1 MTDPTVDPALRSWI
15 PVDRDSDFPIQNL
28 PFGIFSSPGRSPR
41 VGVGIGSEIV
51 DVSALWD
58 AGVFDDTSLPVGL
71 FSATTLNPFLE
82 LGKSAW
88 EPVRRRLSSLLADT
102 AQRPSLGSETFLV
115 PMVDAQM
122 HLPVDVGD
130 YVDFY
135 SSLEH
140 ARNVGRLFRPDEP
153 PLFPNWRH
161 LPIGYHGRSS
171 SIVVDG
177 TPIVRPSGQQKSPDG
192 DPVFGPTRR
201 LDIELEV
208 GFITGNGGPLG
219 SPIAVDAAEDHIF
232 GLVLVNDWSAR
243 DIQAWEYRPLGPF
256 LGKSFA
262 TSISPWVVPLQ
273 ALAPYR
279 VTAPTQAPTV
289 LPYMA
294 IEPNR
299 GIDMNLMVDLNGTTI
314 TANNFRHMYWT
325 MAQQLAHATANGA
338 SVRAGDLF
346 ASGTVSGPDAT
357 GLGSLLEMTRNGAQ
371 PIGLNDGSSRTFLE
385 DGDRVTL
392 RGWCASDGAP
402 RVGFGECR
410 GVVVPASSGPT
421 NP

>member
-1 MTDPTVDPALRSWI
+1 MA
-15 PVDRDSDFPIQNL
+15 
-28 PFGIFSSPGRSPR
+28 
-41 VGVGIGSEIV
+41 
-51 DVSALWD
+51 
-58 AGVFDDTSLPVGL
+58 
-71 FSATTLNPFLE
+71 
-82 LGKSAW
+82 
-88 EPVRRRLSSLLADT
+88 
-102 AQRPSLGSETFLV
+102 
-115 PMVDAQM
+115 DAQM

-140 ARNVGRLFRPDEP
+140 ATNVGRLFRPDEP
-153 PLFPNWRH
+153 PLLPNWRH

-177 TPIVRPSGQQKSPDG
+177 TPIVRPSGQRKPPDG

-208 GFITGNGGPLG
+208 GFITGNGGALG
-219 SPIAVDAAEDHIF
+219 VPISVDDAEDHIF

-279 VTAPTQAPTV
+279 VTAPTQDPPA
-289 LPYMA
+289 LPYLT

-299 GIDMNLMVDLNGTTI
+299 GIDMNLTVDLNGTTI
-314 TANNFRHMYWT
+314 TTTNFRHMYWT

-338 SVRAGDLF
+338 NVRAGDLF
-346 ASGTVSGPDAT
+346 ASGTVSGLEAT
-357 GLGSLLEMTRNGAQ
+357 ALGSLLEMTRNGVE
-371 PIGLNDGSSRTFLE
+371 PIRLDDGNNRTFLE
-385 DGDRVTL
+385 DGDRITL
-392 RGWCASDGAP
+392 RGWCTSDGAP
-402 RVGFGECR
+402 RIGFGSCR
-410 GVVVPASSGPT
+410 GVVAPAGSRPTSS
-421 NP
+421 

>member
-1 MTDPTVDPALRSWI
+1 MTDPTIDPALRSWV

-28 PFGIFSSPGRSPR
+28 PFGVFSSAGRSPR
-41 VGVGIGSEIV
+41 VGVGIGGAIV
-51 DVSALWD
+51 DVSALAN
-58 AGVFDDTSLPVGL
+58 AGVFDDASLPAGL
-71 FSATTLNPFLE
+71 FSAATLNPFLE

-88 EPVRRRLSSLLADT
+88 DSVRRDLSSLLADT
-102 AQRPSLGSETFLV
+102 AQRPSLSPEAFLV
-115 PMVDAQM
+115 PVADAQM

-140 ARNVGRLFRPDEP
+140 ATNVGRLFRPDQP
-153 PLFPNWRH
+153 PLLPNWRH

-177 TPIVRPSGQQKSPDG
+177 TPIVRPSGQRKPPDG

-208 GFITGNGGPLG
+208 GFITGNGGALG
-219 SPIAVDAAEDHIF
+219 VPISVDDAEDHIF

-279 VTAPTQAPTV
+279 VTAPTQDPPV
-289 LPYMA
+289 LPYLT

-299 GIDMNLMVDLNGTTI
+299 GIDMNLTVDLNGTTI
-314 TANNFRHMYWT
+314 TTTNFRHMYWT
-325 MAQQLAHATANGA
+325 MASRGLSRTCA
-338 SVRAGDLF
+338 SRPAL
-346 ASGTVSGPDAT
+346 P
-357 GLGSLLEMTRNGAQ
+357 GSLR
-371 PIGLNDGSSRTFLE
+371 DGS
-385 DGDRVTL
+385 
-392 RGWCASDGAP
+392 
-402 RVGFGECR
+402 
-410 GVVVPASSGPT
+410 
-421 NP
+421 